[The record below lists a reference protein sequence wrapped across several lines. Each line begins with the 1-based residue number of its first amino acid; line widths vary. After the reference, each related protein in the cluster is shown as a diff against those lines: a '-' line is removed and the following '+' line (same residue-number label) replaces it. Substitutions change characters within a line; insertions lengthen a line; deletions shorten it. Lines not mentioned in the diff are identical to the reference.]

1 MRSIPL
7 LLSCLAGR
15 VTAAYVGSPRV
26 CVCGGNRHR
35 RGALAVANG
44 AGNAGDKDSAGS
56 PLDVDAYRRQL
67 QLEGFERCLTI
78 ANLESQAEAAE
89 QAANLTA
96 AIEAY
101 EALLVLQ
108 PPDSPGLTEEAAARR
123 ALQQLLLESARRELE
138 ACEADEACALPD
150 GVDWVPSE
158 MASSFLKGE
167 MQRAQELG
175 EEARQVLAM
184 RALDD
189 VRKVRAG
196 VVLGLQR
203 SRLHS

>member
-1 MRSIPL
+1 M
-7 LLSCLAGR
+7 
-15 VTAAYVGSPRV
+15 
-26 CVCGGNRHR
+26 
-35 RGALAVANG
+35 
-44 AGNAGDKDSAGS
+44 
-56 PLDVDAYRRQL
+56 
-67 QLEGFERCLTI
+67 
-78 ANLESQAEAAE
+78 
-89 QAANLTA
+89 
-96 AIEAY
+96 
-101 EALLVLQ
+101 
-108 PPDSPGLTEEAAARR
+108 
-123 ALQQLLLESARRELE
+123 QQLLLESARRELE